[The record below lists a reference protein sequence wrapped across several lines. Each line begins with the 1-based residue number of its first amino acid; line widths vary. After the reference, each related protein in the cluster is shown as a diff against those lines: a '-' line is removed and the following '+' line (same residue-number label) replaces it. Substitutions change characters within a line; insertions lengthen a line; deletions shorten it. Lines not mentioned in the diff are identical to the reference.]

1 MGALHSSSTSVLQ
14 SEMPLGLKTSG
25 KCLGIELMLSS
36 AAHLSTEA
44 GQGCLTPAW
53 LCPGG
58 AGELLEVSPW
68 GVLVGSVHTGLASA
82 CLGNGSYFVLHCGS
96 CTNTRPDMDLIHQL

>member
-36 AAHLSTEA
+36 AAHLSAEA
-44 GQGCLTPAW
+44 RRGMFNTCLAVSWGCR
-53 LCPGG
+53 G
-58 AGELLEVSPW
+58 APRGVTL

-82 CLGNGSYFVLHCGS
+82 CLAMAATLFCTVEVAQIPVL
-96 CTNTRPDMDLIHQL
+96 TWI

>member
-36 AAHLSTEA
+36 AAHLSAEA
-44 GQGCLTPAW
+44 RWGMFNTCLAVSWGCR
-53 LCPGG
+53 G
-58 AGELLEVSPW
+58 APRGVTL